1 MADTIAGG
9 ALSKLPVGPRGA
21 HPLLPLIV
29 DKLCFDAG
37 GSRLMDNISFTLDS
51 EARTIVLG
59 PNGAG
64 KSMLLRLCHGLL
76 QPSSG
81 QIEWN
86 GLNTNEA
93 SRRQAMVFQRAV
105 LLGRSAGANISHAL
119 KINGVARKHRADL
132 VDRALSLAGLSDV
145 GRRSARSLSGGEQ
158 QRLSIARAAILEPD
172 VLLLDE
178 PTSNLDPGATRV
190 VEKMIRDI
198 DATGTKII
206 MTTHDIGQ
214 ARRLAEEVMFLHH
227 GRLLEKSLAQ
237 EFFDGPIDRSA
248 ARFLKGELLD

>member
-1 MADTIAGG
+1 MADTTAGG
-9 ALSKLPVGPRGA
+9 AGSEMPAGKRIA
-21 HPLLPLIV
+21 HPMLPLVV
-29 DKLCFDAG
+29 DRLCFDAS
-37 GSRLMDNISFTLDS
+37 GSRIMDNVSFTLDS
-51 EARTIVLG
+51 EARTVVLG

-81 QIEWN
+81 QIVWN
-86 GLNTNEA
+86 GLNTSEA
-93 SRRQAMVFQRAV
+93 SRRQAMVFQRPMM
-105 LLGRSAGANISHAL
+105 LRRSAGANISHAL
-119 KINGVARKHRADL
+119 KISGVARKHRADL
-132 VDRALSLAGLSDV
+132 VDKALSLAGLSDM

-158 QRLSIARAAILEPD
+158 QRLSIARAAILDPD

-190 VEKMIRDI
+190 VEEMIRNI
-198 DATGTKII
+198 DGAGTKII

-227 GRLLEKSLAQ
+227 GRLLEKSPAQ
-237 EFFDGPIDRSA
+237 EFFDGPLDRSA
-248 ARFLKGELLD
+248 ARFLKGELLE

>member
-1 MADTIAGG
+1 MQSGR
-9 ALSKLPVGPRGA
+9 RGA
-21 HPLLPLIV
+21 HPLLPLV
-29 DKLCFDAG
+29 VEQLCFDASG
-37 GSRLMDNISFTLDS
+37 TRVMDDVSFTLDS
-51 EARTIVLG
+51 EARTVVLG

-64 KSMLLRLCHGLL
+64 KSILLRLCHGLL
-76 QPSSG
+76 QPGSG
-81 QIEWN
+81 TIVWN
-86 GLNTNEA
+86 GLTTNEA
-93 SRRQAMVFQRAV
+93 SRRQAMVFQRPV
-105 LLGRSAGANISHAL
+105 MLRRSAGANIAHAL
-119 KINGVARKHRADL
+119 KVSGVAREQRAGL
-132 VDRALSLAGLSDV
+132 VDKALALAGLSDL

-158 QRLSIARAAILEPD
+158 QRLSIARAAVLEPD

-190 VEKMIRDI
+190 VEEMIRDI
-198 DATGTKII
+198 DGTGTKII

-237 EFFDGPIDRSA
+237 EFFDGPLDRSA